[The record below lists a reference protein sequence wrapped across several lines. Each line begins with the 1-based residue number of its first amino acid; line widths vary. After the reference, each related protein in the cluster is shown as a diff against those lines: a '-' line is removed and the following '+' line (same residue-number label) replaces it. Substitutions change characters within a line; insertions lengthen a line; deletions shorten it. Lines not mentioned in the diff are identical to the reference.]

1 MASRRSL
8 HSVLQDGE
16 VVQFKHGPHTY
27 QSYFQA
33 GLLINT
39 EDPKKTYTSPTGFAN
54 DCSKSSINGWLH
66 CKVLR
71 DGTWLK
77 LNDLP
82 LINYTLQEQ
91 PPAIIVATDTPKD
104 GPTIKIKRMP
114 TQKKTPSAPV
124 KKVLPPVHQYT
135 IIANVLEPP
144 EPAIEVTSVSR
155 ITLKSLTV
163 DSTEYWLVNN
173 KVYERL
179 PNGARGPYVGR
190 WSSASIDLA
199 APDSEDDG
207 GE

>member
-1 MASRRSL
+1 MSRRSL

-54 DCSKSSINGWLH
+54 DCSKSSINGWLN
-66 CKVLR
+66 CRVLR
-71 DGTWLK
+71 DGQWLK
-77 LNDLP
+77 LKDLP
-82 LINYTLQEQ
+82 QVAYVLQEQ
-91 PPAIIVATDTPKD
+91 PPAIIAESPDPKD

-114 TQKKTPSAPV
+114 PKGQIPAKKA
-124 KKVLPPVHQYT
+124 LPPVHQYT
-135 IIANVLEPP
+135 IIANVLEPA

-155 ITLKSLTV
+155 ITLKPLTV
-163 DSTEYWLVNN
+163 DGTEYWLVDD

-179 PNGARGPYVGR
+179 PSGSRGPYVGHFDG
-190 WSSASIDLA
+190 SSIDQG

-207 GE
+207 SE